1 MGIARKTK
9 ITADWQKNWGSSI
22 AIKVTAP
29 LFWILISIGLIIA
42 IVIQNRFAEQLPA
55 TIAAD
60 ADRIAYV
67 VSSYLIELDGGQPLE
82 LQNTIQN
89 AMTGTHFL
97 GADIT
102 VGLRSVHAGE
112 KITGSN
118 DLVTV
123 TRLIV
128 YTNKI
133 IGGDSLQAEL
143 LLYHK
148 PYSRIIKD
156 ERKHM
161 LLKFGLIFFVFGVL
175 LATLIH
181 VIVTKPIFQLLSATK
196 AVSEGDMTSRLDNNR
211 KDEFGELTE
220 FFNRM
225 LDKLQNKQDELSL
238 AVKVAESASSAKSA
252 FLANMSHEIRTPLT
266 AILGFSE
273 MLKEDGIS
281 KIDTRQHVESII
293 RAGNHL
299 QQIINDIL
307 DMSKIEAGQLVIEN
321 TEVDLFEILKDCEY
335 LMRPYAEEKQLK
347 FRIKHKFPLPKH
359 VITDAKRL
367 KQVLLNLCSNAIKF
381 TSEGN
386 VEITI
391 EYDKRKQC
399 LQFDVTDTGMGMSQ
413 EELERL
419 FKPFSQV
426 DTSTTRRFGGS
437 GLGLCICKEM
447 VTSLGGEI
455 ACQSRKGIG
464 SRFFFTINPGAISKN
479 QWVNCY
485 DEDESARQMARMT
498 IEPDSLRGKV
508 LLAEDTPDNQKLISM
523 YIKRAGATPVLVE
536 NGKQALDRAL
546 AEEFDLIL
554 MDMQMPVMGGV
565 DATAKLRATGYQR
578 PIVALT
584 ANALKEDRERSQRAG
599 VDDYLTKPVDLNRF
613 NAVLNRYLKPA
624 DNEPTESAPSPSK
637 SPIPSKQ
644 SMLDFADD
652 PEFQALVRQ
661 FTGELP
667 EKMHK
672 IQRAVENQDWVELR
686 SQVHKLKGL
695 GTSFGYPEL
704 SEISAQIQHAIVKE
718 LYDQIPILVATLL
731 HNYNKDFPQNKLSS
745 NF

>member
-29 LFWILISIGLIIA
+29 LFWILISVGLIIA
-42 IVIQNRFAEQLPA
+42 IVFQNRFAEQLPT
-55 TIAAD
+55 TISAD
-60 ADRIAYV
+60 ADRIAYA

-82 LQNTIQN
+82 LEDTIEN
-89 AMTGTHFL
+89 AMRGTNFL

-102 VGLRSVHAGE
+102 VGFRNIHAGE
-112 KITGSN
+112 KTTGVN
-118 DLVTV
+118 DLEIVK
-123 TRLIV
+123 RLIV

-143 LLYHK
+143 ILYHK
-148 PYSRIIKD
+148 PYLRIIKD

-161 LLKFGLIFFVFGVL
+161 LLKFGLIFFVFGLL

-196 AVSEGDMTSRLDNNR
+196 AVSEGDMASRLDNTR

-281 KIDTRQHVESII
+281 KTDTRQYVESIM

-321 TEVDLFEILKDCEY
+321 GEVDLFEILKDCEY
-335 LMRPYAEEKQLK
+335 LMRPYAEEKHLK
-347 FRIKHKFPLPKH
+347 FRIKYKFPLPKQI
-359 VITDAKRL
+359 VTDAKRL

-386 VEITI
+386 IEITI
-391 EYDKRKQC
+391 EYDKQNQRI
-399 LQFDVTDTGMGMSQ
+399 QFDVTDTGMGMNQ

-426 DTSTTRRFGGS
+426 DTSTTRRYGGS
-437 GLGLCICKEM
+437 GLGLCICKEL

-455 ACQSRKGIG
+455 DCQSRKGIG
-464 SRFFFTINPGAISKN
+464 SRFFFTINPGAISEEHWAN
-479 QWVNCY
+479 HY
-485 DEDESARQMARMT
+485 DEDESARLIARMT

-523 YIKRAGATPVLVE
+523 YIKRAGATPVVVE

-624 DNEPTESAPSPSK
+624 VNQAHETALCSSK
-637 SPIPSKQ
+637 HSI
-644 SMLDFADD
+644 MDFADD

-661 FTGELP
+661 FVTELP
-667 EKMHK
+667 EKMHQIHK
-672 IQRAVENQDWVELR
+672 AVEKRDWVELR
-686 SQVHKLKGL
+686 TRVHKLKGL

-704 SEISAQIQHAIVKE
+704 SEISAQIQRAIVNE
-718 LYDQIPILVATLL
+718 LYDQVPLLVATLL
-731 HNYNKDFPQNKLSS
+731 DSYSKDFPQNKLSS